1 VGCDGGTLLLTTAA
15 FDRNIYRSARNL
27 PGVAVSPA
35 GEINAYSVLR
45 SRRVLVT
52 KAALDALVASAKAK
66 GVGGAEGNGDASAKP
81 ARTKRVAI
89 KSTTPRRATKKKAA
103 E

>member
-1 VGCDGGTLLLTTAA
+1 L
-15 FDRNIYRSARNL
+15 
-27 PGVAVSPA
+27 VSPV

-52 KAALDALVASAKAK
+52 KAALDALVASAKSH
-66 GVGGAEGNGDASAKP
+66 VTTDENGEPAAKP
-81 ARTKRVAI
+81 ARTKRVTT
-89 KSTTPRRATKKKAA
+89 KTSTPRKRATKKAA

>member
-1 VGCDGGTLLLTTAA
+1 M
-15 FDRNIYRSARNL
+15 
-27 PGVAVSPA
+27 SPA

-66 GVGGAEGNGDASAKP
+66 SAGGATNGDGAAKP
-81 ARTKRVAI
+81 ARAKRVDDQELRAPVDR
-89 KSTTPRRATKKKAA
+89 PRRKQPSNKPCHATYPKPRASTSSRIRSCFGRW
-103 E
+103 